1 MCYNINPSV
10 KRICVNTANNKNI
23 MIETL
28 LKLTGLIL
36 QVIGL
41 STVAVVVVALFLAK
55 TDAYG
60 RDDDD

>member
-1 MCYNINPSV
+1 
-10 KRICVNTANNKNI
+10 
-23 MIETL
+23 MIEAI
-28 LKLTGLIL
+28 LKLTGMIL

-41 STVAVVVVALFLAK
+41 LTVAVVVVALLLAA

>member
-1 MCYNINPSV
+1 
-10 KRICVNTANNKNI
+10 

-41 STVAVVVVALFLAK
+41 LTVVVVIVALLLGV
-55 TDAYG
+55 TDAFG

>member
-1 MCYNINPSV
+1 
-10 KRICVNTANNKNI
+10 
-23 MIETL
+23 MIEAL
-28 LKLTGLIL
+28 LKLAGLVL

-41 STVAVVVVALFLAK
+41 STVAVVVVALLLAF

>member
-1 MCYNINPSV
+1 
-10 KRICVNTANNKNI
+10 

-28 LKLTGLIL
+28 FKLTGLLL

-41 STVAVVVVALFLAK
+41 STVAVVVVALLLAA

>member
-1 MCYNINPSV
+1 
-10 KRICVNTANNKNI
+10 

-28 LKLTGLIL
+28 LKLTGLGL

-41 STVAVVVVALFLAK
+41 STVAVVVVALLLAA

>member
-1 MCYNINPSV
+1 
-10 KRICVNTANNKNI
+10 

-28 LKLTGLIL
+28 LKLTGLVL

-41 STVAVVVVALFLAK
+41 STVAVVVVALFLAG